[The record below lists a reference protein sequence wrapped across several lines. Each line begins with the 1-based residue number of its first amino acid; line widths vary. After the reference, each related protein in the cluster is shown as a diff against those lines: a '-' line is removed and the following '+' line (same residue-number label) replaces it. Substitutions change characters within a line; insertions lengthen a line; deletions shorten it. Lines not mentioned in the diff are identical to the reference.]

1 MLKNIK
7 EGMLQIL
14 GIAIGL
20 PLMAAGFLLI
30 VFGSMAVLFGI
41 PLALFSSSNS
51 ILHTAGV
58 VWGSLSVLG
67 FFGYI
72 MMTLGE

>member
-1 MLKNIK
+1 MKNSIK
-7 EGMLQIL
+7 EGILQIL
-14 GIAIGL
+14 GIVFGL

-30 VFGSMAVLFGI
+30 VFASMAVLFGI
-41 PLALFSSSNS
+41 PFALLSSSNN
-51 ILHTAGV
+51 ILHAVGI

-72 MMTLGE
+72 LVMMES

>member
-1 MLKNIK
+1 MKNNIK
-7 EGMLQIL
+7 EGILQIL

-30 VFGSMAVLFGI
+30 VFASMAILFGI
-41 PLALFSSSNS
+41 PLALFSSSND
-51 ILHTAGV
+51 ILHTVGI
-58 VWGSLSVLG
+58 VWGSLSMLG

-72 MMTLGE
+72 MMILGE